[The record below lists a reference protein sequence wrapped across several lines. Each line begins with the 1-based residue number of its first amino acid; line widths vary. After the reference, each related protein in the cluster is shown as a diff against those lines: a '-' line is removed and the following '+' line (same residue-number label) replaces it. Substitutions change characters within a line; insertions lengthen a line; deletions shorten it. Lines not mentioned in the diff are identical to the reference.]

1 MSEISQSAQKQII
14 KNRIKRRRRCDR
26 ISTVVMSGELSRRT
40 LKVERNFVVDVFL
53 EMC

>member
-26 ISTVVMSGELSRRT
+26 ISTVVMRANYRE
-40 LKVERNFVVDVFL
+40 ER
-53 EMC
+53 

>member
-26 ISTVVMSGELSRRT
+26 ISSDEWRIIA
-40 LKVERNFVVDVFL
+40 KNVES
-53 EMC
+53 